1 MRGVMWYCMRE
12 DKTWDERSGQRL
24 ISGINCDGMNS
35 ILEFEATK
43 AAHGKMGGINFY
55 QYIQSFSPTEN
66 ITHKQAHEIA
76 LEFAARAWPG
86 AEVLVTTHCDAN
98 HVHSHFII
106 NSVSFESGRKLRQDC
121 VYCPCYAKYQKREKK
136 NNVEKSD

>member
-24 ISGINCDGMNS
+24 ISGVNCDGMNS

-86 AEVLVTTHCDAN
+86 AEVLVTTHCDTN
-98 HVHSHFII
+98 HVHSHF
-106 NSVSFESGRKLRQDC
+106 VSAPIRGRVNPLSKRQ
-121 VYCPCYAKYQKREKK
+121 A
-136 NNVEKSD
+136 